1 MINDDLF
8 VKLFDSTPERQ
19 QGGEGDGPVYFDGG
33 YAPSLRALQEMNEN
47 EPIGRQSGGSR
58 KSRSKSKR
66 KSRKSQ
72 KNKSK
77 KSKRKSYRRRR

>member
-58 KSRSKSKR
+58 KSKSKR

-72 KNKSK
+72 KRRSK
-77 KSKRKSYRRRR
+77 KSKKTYRRRR

>member
-19 QGGEGDGPVYFDGG
+19 QGGEDDGPVYFDGG

-58 KSRSKSKR
+58 KSKSKR

-72 KNKSK
+72 KRRSK
-77 KSKRKSYRRRR
+77 KSYRRRR